1 MNSERQG
8 TDMKKIIV
16 LLVALLVVL
25 TSCKGKVQL
34 SDDEILTA
42 IRENNTAEKL
52 KERYKNIYYKDARSG
67 EICSFYDDRSSTATS
82 YFDDKGVITKTTIR
96 EKDFLYTL
104 EQDGSFSQEIVLK
117 EDEDV
122 WKKAEEILKC
132 LEFESLEKT
141 DAFYIVSAH
150 ANQQGLETLY
160 EKNPKNAAMNLL
172 VSTKDFTLTSIQNE
186 TLTYEDSS
194 KETLPELD
202 LLYDQGEQDVEMA
215 KLLRDHFAQNT
226 DYRSCTIIVD
236 AQGADK
242 SVIQYNIAK
251 GVKSGVILSEDYKVI
266 NRLTTA
272 DNDACDNDVTYYVTN
287 KEGEDMEK
295 EHEGDLSK
303 DGVYPDDASGF
314 VSINEVIP
322 DAILEIRYATNY
334 NFMGDRVDGYEEPIA
349 LLTKEAAQA
358 LKGVAEDL
366 KKQGYLL
373 KIYDGYRPQK
383 AVDHFVRWASDLK
396 DARMKDV
403 FYADVDKSEL
413 FSRGYIAEK
422 SSHTRGSTVD
432 LTLVDRASGKDV
444 DMGSVFDLFNEI
456 SHSDYQDL
464 TPEQLANRLVLRQAM
479 VSHGFVP
486 LTEEWWHFTLDNE
499 PYPETYF
506 NFPVNSDVLN

>member
-1 MNSERQG
+1 
-8 TDMKKIIV
+8 MKKIIV
-16 LLVALLVVL
+16 LLAAMLLIL
-25 TSCKGKVQL
+25 TSCKGKGQMM
-34 SDDEILTA
+34 DEEILTA
-42 IRENNTAEKL
+42 VRENNTAEKL
-52 KERYKNIYYKDARSG
+52 KERYKNIYYKETGKD
-67 EICSFYDDRSSTATS
+67 EVCSFYDDRSSTATS
-82 YFDDKGVITKTTIR
+82 YFNDKGEITKVTIR
-96 EKDFLYTL
+96 EKDFLYTMN
-104 EQDGSFSQEIVLK
+104 QDGSFSQEIVMK
-117 EDEDV
+117 EDKDV
-122 WKKAEEILKC
+122 WKKAEEILQC
-132 LEFESLEKT
+132 LEFEGLEKT
-141 DAFYIVSAH
+141 DAFYIISAH

-160 EKNPKNAAMNLL
+160 ANNPKNAAMNLL

-194 KETLPELD
+194 KEVLPELD

-215 KLLRDHFAQNT
+215 KLLRDHFGQNT
-226 DYRSCTIIVD
+226 DYRSCTVIVD
-236 AQGADK
+236 AKDADK
-242 SVIQYNIAK
+242 SVIQYNVAK
-251 GVKSGVILSEDYKVI
+251 GAKSGVILADGYKVI
-266 NRLTTA
+266 NRLTTV
-272 DNDACDNDVTYYVTN
+272 DNDACDNDVTYYITN
-287 KEGEDMEK
+287 KEGDDMEK
-295 EHEGDLSK
+295 EHEGEMSK

-349 LLTKEAAQA
+349 LLSKEAAQA

-373 KIYDGYRPQK
+373 KIYDGYRPQR
-383 AVDHFVRWASDLK
+383 AVDHFVRWASDIK
-396 DARMKDV
+396 DTRMKDV

-413 FSRGYIAEK
+413 FQRGYIDAK

-432 LTLVDRASGKDV
+432 LTLVDRATGKDV

-464 TPEQLANRLVLRQAM
+464 TPEQLANRLILRQAM
-479 VSHGFVP
+479 VSHGFNP
-486 LTEEWWHFTLDNE
+486 LQEEWWHFTLNNE